1 MRVQHSG
8 NEWIDVDNDVATF
21 GLRLPFVKELEEIL
35 FIQLPEK
42 GKRIEANRECVTL
55 ESSKAAIDIMCPLSG
70 EVLEV
75 NQDLVELP
83 RLLLED
89 PEGKGWLFRLKKFD
103 LAELRKN

>member
-1 MRVQHSG
+1 MRVEHSG
-8 NEWIDVDNDVATF
+8 HEWIDVEKDIATV
-21 GLRLPFVKELEEIL
+21 GLKAPFVKELEEIL

-42 GKRIEANRECVTL
+42 GKRIAANRECATL

-70 EVLEV
+70 EVVEV
-75 NQDLVELP
+75 NQDLLEIP

-103 LAELRKN
+103 LAELKK